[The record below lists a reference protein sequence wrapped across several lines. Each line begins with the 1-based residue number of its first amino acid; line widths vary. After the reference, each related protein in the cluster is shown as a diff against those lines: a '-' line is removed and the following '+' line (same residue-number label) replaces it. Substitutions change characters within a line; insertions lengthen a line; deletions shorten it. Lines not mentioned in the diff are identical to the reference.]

1 MSIFQSSNTL
11 PNTRYSDILIPILIH
26 TLLVRVV
33 LVVVFSFLFSF
44 LIPILVHIHISSGKD
59 VYCVSYSPVDDI
71 IQPRRSIFPTISIR
85 FSQNH

>member
-33 LVVVFSFLFSF
+33 LVVVFSF